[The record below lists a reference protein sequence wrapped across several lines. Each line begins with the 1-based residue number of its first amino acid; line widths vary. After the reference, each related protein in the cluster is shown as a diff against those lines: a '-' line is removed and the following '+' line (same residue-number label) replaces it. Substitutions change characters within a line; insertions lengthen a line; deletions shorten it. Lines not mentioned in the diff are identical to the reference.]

1 MLEVRYVRNDDM
13 DNWFKLDGHLR
24 EEEFYNKVRDKTGY
38 VLLCEGG
45 FAGIL
50 RYNLF
55 WDSIPFCNLIYLDG
69 RYRGMG
75 YGRTLME
82 HWENDMKSKGFDLL
96 LLSTRSDED
105 AQHFYR
111 KLGYKDCGCIMIDI
125 GKYAQPGEL
134 FFIKPI

>member
-75 YGRTLME
+75 Y
-82 HWENDMKSKGFDLL
+82 
-96 LLSTRSDED
+96 
-105 AQHFYR
+105 
-111 KLGYKDCGCIMIDI
+111 
-125 GKYAQPGEL
+125 
-134 FFIKPI
+134 

>member
-1 MLEVRYVRNDDM
+1 
-13 DNWFKLDGHLR
+13 
-24 EEEFYNKVRDKTGY
+24 
-38 VLLCEGG
+38 
-45 FAGIL
+45 
-50 RYNLF
+50 
-55 WDSIPFCNLIYLDG
+55 
-69 RYRGMG
+69 
-75 YGRTLME
+75 ME